1 MHYLALYR
9 KYRPNSFDEMVGQDK
24 VVNVIKNEI
33 LNNRFHLEHGN
44 KNKHSY
50 NALSAIFSTRFV
62 FSKSGD
68 FDIINELLKADNT
81 IFDRPNITLSWNGQ
95 TYYPQG
101 K

>member
-1 MHYLALYR
+1 MAKLNPVFSGIR
-9 KYRPNSFDEMVGQDK
+9 VDEGIENAASVKGVASK
-24 VVNVIKNEI
+24 TLLLLVVA
-33 LNNRFHLEHGN
+33 
-44 KNKHSY
+44 
-50 NALSAIFSTRFV
+50 ALSAIFSTRFV

-81 IFDRPNITLSWNGQ
+81 IFDRPNISLSWNGQ